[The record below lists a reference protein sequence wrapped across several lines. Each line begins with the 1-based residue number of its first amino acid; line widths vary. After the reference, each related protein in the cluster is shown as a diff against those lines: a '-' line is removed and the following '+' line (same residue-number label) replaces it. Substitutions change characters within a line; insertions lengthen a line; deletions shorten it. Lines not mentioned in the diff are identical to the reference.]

1 MLKRQSLLPIILE
14 ALGESGGS
22 ARMRD
27 IAKYIWDN
35 HQAELKQSGEF
46 FYVWQY
52 DLRWAGDALVRQ
64 RKIKK
69 GPPQGVWHLTQ
80 P

>member
-1 MLKRQSLLPIILE
+1 MLDRSGLLPIIVA
-14 ALGESGGS
+14 ALKSSEGT

-27 IAKYIWDN
+27 IAKYIWD
-35 HQAELKQSGEF
+35 HHEKELRQSGEF

-64 RKIKK
+64 RVIRK
-69 GPPQGVWHLTQ
+69 GPPAGTWHLL
-80 P
+80 